1 MKQIFVFQSSDGR
14 TCISSS
20 HTLHRWMEQQ
30 WRMDTKM
37 KNQVMK
43 VLRMKNCSQK
53 VSVDD
58 QPDVKS
64 LLEDTPQGISLH
76 DQMEV

>member
-1 MKQIFVFQSSDGR
+1 
-14 TCISSS
+14 
-20 HTLHRWMEQQ
+20 
-30 WRMDTKM
+30 M

-43 VLRMKNCSQK
+43 VLRMKNYSQK

-64 LLEDTPQGISLH
+64 LLEDTPQGIDLH
-76 DQMEV
+76 DQIGV